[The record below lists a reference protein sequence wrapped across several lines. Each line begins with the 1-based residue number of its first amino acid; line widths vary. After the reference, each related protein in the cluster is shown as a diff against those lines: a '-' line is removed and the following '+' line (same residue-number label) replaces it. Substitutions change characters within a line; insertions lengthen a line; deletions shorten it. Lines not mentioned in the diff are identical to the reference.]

1 MSIDSIANIASV
13 SSSPSAAQSLQ
24 ANGMGMQDLLKVLLT
39 QLTYQDPMKP
49 MDSQQFMTQMMQ
61 TTLVQQGQD
70 GNAKLD
76 ALIASQATLLS
87 VGLLGKRVDVTLDSG
102 PASGTVVA
110 LALDSGT
117 PRLTISTQSGASLS
131 GITPSQITLIR

>member
-1 MSIDSIANIASV
+1 MSIDSIANVTNVTSA
-13 SSSPSAAQSLQ
+13 PSAAQSLQ

-39 QLTYQDPMKP
+39 QLSYQDPMKP

-61 TTLVQQGQD
+61 TTLVQQGQE

-87 VGLLGKRVDVTLDSG
+87 VGLLGKSVDVSLAGG

-110 LALDSGT
+110 LALDSGS
-117 PRLTISTQSGASLS
+117 PRLTISTQSGASLT

>member
-1 MSIDSIANIASV
+1 MSIDAIANVANVASA
-13 SSSPSAAQSLQ
+13 PSAAQSLQ

-39 QLTYQDPMKP
+39 QLSYQDPMKP

-61 TTLVQQGQD
+61 TTLVQQGQE

-87 VGLLGKRVDVTLDSG
+87 VGLLGKSVDVSLAGG

-110 LALDSGT
+110 LALDSGS
-117 PRLTISTQSGASLS
+117 PRLTISTQSGASLT

>member
-1 MSIDSIANIASV
+1 MSIYAIANVASA
-13 SSSPSAAQSLQ
+13 PSAAQSLQ

-39 QLTYQDPMKP
+39 QLSYQDPMKP

-61 TTLVQQGQD
+61 TTLVQQGQE

-87 VGLLGKRVDVTLDSG
+87 VGLLGKSVDVSLAGG

-110 LALDSGT
+110 LALDSGS
-117 PRLTISTQSGASLS
+117 PRLTISTQSGASLT